1 MKSPY
6 VSELQPNQ
14 TVTSLFLVHSK
25 EVRQKK
31 SGEPYLSLI
40 LGDRTGDLDAKMW
53 ENAAEVMDTFERDD
67 FVRVKGLLNIYQN
80 RPQLTI
86 HKIQKVAESEVDP
99 GDFFPVSERPIEE
112 MAAELDAVVAGIG
125 NPHLKALL
133 EALLGDERLAALY
146 KRAPAAKTVH
156 HAYLG
161 GLLEHVLS
169 MCALASFTGSHYKGI
184 DRDLLMTGV
193 LLHDIGKI
201 HELSYERGFA
211 YTTEGQLLGHITI
224 GIGMVEEKLRGLPEF
239 PPQLRALIE
248 HMILSHHGR
257 LEFGSPKE
265 PMFPEAQLLHHL
277 DDMDSKMECMR
288 SLIAH
293 DRQLEGEWTG
303 FSHPLERS
311 VLKKLA
317 YLEGDRKADVPVAAP
332 VVAAAPAPQQPA
344 PPAKRP
350 TNTAFGEKLLGALGS
365 PAPREER

>member
-14 TVTSLFLVHSK
+14 TATALFLVHAK

-31 SGEPYLSLI
+31 SGEPYLSLL

-67 FVRVKGLLNIYQN
+67 FVRVKGLLCIYQN

-99 GDFFPVSERPIEE
+99 GDFFPVSERPVEE
-112 MAAELDAVVAGIG
+112 MVAELQGVVAGIG
-125 NPHLKALL
+125 NLHLKALL
-133 EALLGDERLAALY
+133 EALLGDDRVAALY
-146 KRAPAAKTVH
+146 RRAPAAKTVH

-169 MCALASFTGSHYKGI
+169 MCALASFTASHYRGI
-184 DRDLLMTGV
+184 DRDLLMAGA

-224 GIGMVEEKLRGLPEF
+224 GIRMVEEKLRALPDF
-239 PPQLRALIE
+239 PPQLRALVE

-265 PMFPEAQLLHHL
+265 PLFLEAQLLHHL

-288 SLIAH
+288 SLIAQ
-293 DRQLEGEWTG
+293 DRQVEGEWTG
-303 FSHPLERS
+303 FSHPLERN
-311 VLKKLA
+311 VLKKLV
-317 YLEGDRKADVPVAAP
+317 YLEGGRKPAVP
-332 VVAAAPAPQQPA
+332 AAPAPAPQPA
-344 PPAKRP
+344 PPSKRP
-350 TNTAFGEKLLGALGS
+350 PSTAFGEKLLGALGA
-365 PAPREER
+365 PPPREES